1 MSTQPP
7 RPPVLLEPTDDGDT
21 TRLLE
26 ALIAAARDIVERQR
40 VVELPAAQQ
49 EQDKAA

>member
-1 MSTQPP
+1 MSTPPP

-26 ALIAAARDIVERQR
+26 ALVAAARDIVERQR
-40 VVELPAAQQ
+40 VVELPATQ
-49 EQDKAA
+49 EQEKAA